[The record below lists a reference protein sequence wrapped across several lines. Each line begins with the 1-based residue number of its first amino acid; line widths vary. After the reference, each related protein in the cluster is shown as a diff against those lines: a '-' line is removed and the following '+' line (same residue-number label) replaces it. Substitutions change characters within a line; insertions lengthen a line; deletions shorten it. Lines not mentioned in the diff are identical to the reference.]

1 MSQQS
6 NTREVAVMPALPAA
20 GVGSEATRVE
30 QARAVAEVAAAVQ
43 VAQMYPR
50 DERNAWLA
58 MKAACGR
65 TGLAERAFYT
75 VPNRG
80 HGPSVHLAREL
91 ARIWGNMD
99 YGVRETHRDDDLG
112 RSEVLAFSWDQQT
125 NSRTSRSFLV
135 PHKRMVKKAQVQL
148 TDLGD
153 IHLNNTNQG
162 ARALREC
169 IFAIMPADFVA
180 EAQEIARQTLVDG
193 DGKPLQQRITE
204 MIAAFGALGVDVP
217 RMEQKIGR
225 SRGQW
230 TNADVA
236 DMTIM
241 YGTLKRGETTADE
254 AFPPVL
260 TLDMVT
266 ASAGPQNAQAYA
278 AQALTASAAPAPPRT
293 AQGVSA
299 GWPPP
304 VADAP
309 AGNYGPG
316 QPQPRYN
323 PPAAPVDGEN
333 HLFDDNQAARILAA
347 HGLQKGPGAEAV
359 TLDPCGYN
367 TPDGTCNMP
376 AGHPTG
382 PDEPGYDGHDVIP
395 PAEGTE

>member
-1 MSQQS
+1 MNQPQS
-6 NTREVAVMPALPAA
+6 NAREVAVMPALPAA

-58 MKAACGR
+58 MEQACR
-65 TGLAERAFYT
+65 RSGLAERAFYT

-112 RSEVLAFSWDQQT
+112 RSEVLAFAWDQQT

-135 PHKRMVKKAQVQL
+135 PHARMVQKKRTAL

-180 EAQEIARQTLVDG
+180 EAQQHCRDTLVRG
-193 DGKPLQQRITE
+193 DGASLQQRIGKLVE
-204 MIAAFGALGVDVP
+204 GFAALGVDVP
-217 RMEQKIGR
+217 RIEQKIGR
-225 SRGQW
+225 TRGQW
-230 TNADVA
+230 TAADVA
-236 DMTIM
+236 DLTILG
-241 YGTLKRGETTADE
+241 GTLKRGETTPEE

-260 TLDMVT
+260 TLDLVE
-266 ASAGPQNAQAYA
+266 ASSPGRLN
-278 AQALTASAAPAPPRT
+278 AAPPAYVAASVPAPD
-293 AQGVSA
+293 G
-299 GWPPP
+299 G
-304 VADAP
+304 
-309 AGNYGPG
+309 
-316 QPQPRYN
+316 RY
-323 PPAAPVDGEN
+323 A
-333 HLFDDNQAARILAA
+333 
-347 HGLQKGPGAEAV
+347 
-359 TLDPCGYN
+359 PCGFA
-367 TPDGTCNMP
+367 TPDGPCNLR
-376 AGHPTG
+376 AGHATG
-382 PDEPGYDGHDVIP
+382 PEEPGFDGHDVIP
-395 PAEGTE
+395 QTGDKT

>member
-1 MSQQS
+1 M
-6 NTREVAVMPALPAA
+6 TIEPVTAPLLPAA

-58 MKAACGR
+58 MEAACQR
-65 TGLAERAFYT
+65 KGLAERAFYE

-112 RSEVLAFSWDQQT
+112 RSEVLAFAWDQQT

-135 PHKRMVKKAQVQL
+135 PHVRMAGGRRKPL
-148 TDLGD
+148 TDVGD
-153 IHLNNTNQG
+153 IYLNNQNQG

-169 IFAIMPADFVA
+169 IFAIMPADFISK
-180 EAQEIARQTLVDG
+180 AQEVCRATLVKG
-193 DGKPLQQRITE
+193 DGKPLQTRIAE
-204 MIAAFGALGVDVP
+204 MVEGFAGLGVDVP
-217 RMEQKIGR
+217 RMEQRIGR

-236 DMTIM
+236 DMTIT
-241 YGTLKRGETTADE
+241 YGTLSRGEVTADE

-260 TLDMVT
+260 TLDMV
-266 ASAGPQNAQAYA
+266 A
-278 AQALTASAAPAPPRT
+278 ASAAP
-293 AQGVSA
+293 
-299 GWPPP
+299 
-304 VADAP
+304 
-309 AGNYGPG
+309 GNYGPG

-323 PPAAPVDGEN
+323 PPTPPA
-333 HLFDDNQAARILAA
+333 HLEVSFTDNQADRILASM
-347 HGLQKGPGAEAV
+347 GQQKGPGGESV
-359 TLDPCGYN
+359 PLVPCGQG
-367 TPDGTCNMP
+367 TPDGVCNMP
-376 AGHPTG
+376 KGHPTG

-395 PAEGTE
+395 GNGEPR

>member
-1 MSQQS
+1 MVNQQS
-6 NTREVAVMPALPAA
+6 NAREMAVMPPLPAA

-50 DERNAWLA
+50 DQRLAWHA
-58 MKAACGR
+58 MQDACAR
-65 TGLAERAFYT
+65 TGLAERAFYS

-112 RSEVLAFSWDQQT
+112 RSEVLAFAWDQQT

-135 PHKRMVKKAQVQL
+135 PHARMVKKQRTVL

-180 EAQEIARQTLVDG
+180 EAQEICRHTLTNG
-193 DGKPLQQRITE
+193 DGKPLQQRI
-204 MIAAFGALGVDVP
+204 ANLVHGFAGLGVDVP
-217 RMEQKIGR
+217 RIEQKIGR

-230 TNADVA
+230 TPSDVA
-236 DMTIM
+236 DLTIVG
-241 YGTLKRGETTADE
+241 GTLKRGEMTAEE

-260 TLDMVT
+260 TLDQVT
-266 ASAGPQNAQAYA
+266 ASAGPQRLGEAQ
-278 AQALTASAAPAPPRT
+278 PAPVPRRT
-293 AQGVSA
+293 
-299 GWPPP
+299 PPDP
-304 VADAP
+304 DDKDLHLMDDQQAMRVLATMGQQVD
-309 AGNYGPG
+309 PG
-316 QPQPRYN
+316 
-323 PPAAPVDGEN
+323 
-333 HLFDDNQAARILAA
+333 
-347 HGLQKGPGAEAV
+347 KGHTKPITEF
-359 TLDPCGYN
+359 CGYV
-367 TPDGTCNMP
+367 TPDGACNLP

-382 PDEPGYDGHDVIP
+382 PELEGYDGHDFIP
-395 PAEGTE
+395 QVNG